1 LYAESV
7 ETQRPRAWFIAYHG
21 LSKRFSPL
29 LGEGMP
35 ELIVIG

>member
-7 ETQRPRAWFIAYHG
+7 ETQRPRAQFIAYHG
-21 LSKRFSPL
+21 LSKRLSPP
-29 LGEGMP
+29 LGQGAP

>member
-7 ETQRPRAWFIAYHG
+7 ETQRPRAQFIVYNG
-21 LSKRFSPL
+21 LSKRLSPL
-29 LGEGMP
+29 LGQGMS